1 MEYYF
6 NITRD
11 IFLETN
17 QHWAQPDQELTPSK
31 MTIQAVW
38 PSLRHG
44 HYLWKVVSV
53 DTPDLVPE
61 NYNDYHCTSP
71 KVLTCGQT
79 NVRFQQL
86 KQFNIFISN
95 VHQICILGTVES
107 GFCGLHFICQ
117 I

>member
-11 IFLETN
+11 IVLETN
-17 QHWAQPDQELTPSK
+17 QHWTQPDQELTPSK

-53 DTPDLVPE
+53 DGPDLVPE

-79 NVRFQQL
+79 NVRFHI
-86 KQFNIFISN
+86 N
-95 VHQICILGTVES
+95 CTRD
-107 GFCGLHFICQ
+107 LHTGQ
-117 I
+117 SL